1 MINNLQKLLYE
12 KKLTVKYIAD
22 KCGRN
27 QSRMGEKINNEK
39 LNLTEIKII
48 LRELDMKFEDV
59 FYE

>member
-1 MINNLQKLLYE
+1 MNNLQKILHS
-12 KKLTVKYIAD
+12 KNIKIKYIAD